1 MARNL
6 GLDLVVIGGAA
17 LALAACS
24 GGGTGMEPEGA
35 QNPAG
40 AQVPAT
46 TPSPAG
52 KAELSISLMDAPVD
66 DVEEVHVEITRLTLK
81 PQGNGPAFD
90 LPMEESPVT
99 VDLLELTEDDAAI
112 LVDGASIEPG
122 AYNWLSMDV
131 NASIDGVTDSYVV
144 TDTGAWEEIVV
155 PSGRVRLVSGFEV
168 EAGEAVLLIFDWDL
182 RKGLVHP
189 PGRGGY
195 ILKPAFR
202 VISAESLG
210 RVSGTIDLDVVTLA
224 ANDCN
229 ADSDTDDFDVGNSVY
244 VFEGL
249 DVVPDDLDEEDDVTP
264 FATVDAVLNEDSTGY
279 EYSTILP
286 FGDYT
291 VAFTCQAANDEAES
305 NETGNEDPADDT
317 VGFIE
322 PAVNV
327 TLSDEPGESSAVVD
341 FEVEI

>member
-1 MARNL
+1 MERSQ
-6 GLDLVVIGGAA
+6 GLDLVVIAGTA

-24 GGGTGMEPEGA
+24 GGGSAPGDA
-35 QNPAG
+35 QSAGPA
-40 AQVPAT
+40 
-46 TPSPAG
+46 
-52 KAELSISLMDAPVD
+52 AELSVSLMDAPVD
-66 DVEEVHVEITRLTLK
+66 DVLEVHVEITRLTLK
-81 PQGNGPAFD
+81 PEGNGPAFD
-90 LPMEESPVT
+90 LPMDESPIT
-99 VDLLELTEDDAAI
+99 VDLLELTEDNAAI

-122 AYNWLSMDV
+122 KYNWLSMDV
-131 NASIDGVTDSYVV
+131 NARIDGVVDSYVV

-168 EAGEAVLLIFDWDL
+168 EAGEAVTFIFDWDL

-189 PGRGGY
+189 PGLGGY

-202 VISAESLG
+202 MISTESLG
-210 RVSGTIDLDVVTLA
+210 RLSGTIDLDVVTLA

-249 DVVPDDLDEEDDVTP
+249 DVVPDDVDEEADEVTP
-264 FATVDAVLNEDSTGY
+264 FATVDAVLNDDSTGY

-327 TLSDEPGESSAVVD
+327 TLSSEPGESAAIVD
-341 FEVEI
+341 FEIEI